1 MNAICLHH
9 NDADGRASGAIV
21 RRALGPEVALHEI
34 NYGDAVPWQRIQ
46 ASDKVLIVDFSL
58 TRDDMIAIAQGR
70 QLIWIDHHISAIQE
84 MADSASNLPGLRS
97 LEAAACVLCWRYFF
111 PGIPVPHAV
120 LLISDRDTWSLTE
133 PDSGAFAEGLHQ
145 KNTKP
150 ENDALWTPL
159 LDDDQAAVNNLIEE
173 GRVLLGARLRAMRRF
188 VNSYG
193 YRVSF
198 EGHNTLAVNR
208 RGDGDM
214 GQYIRDL
221 GYTLGYCY
229 VDGFQDGK
237 LKTFVTLFSAEVDV
251 AQIASRFG
259 GGGHRGAAGFSF
271 DRGNSPFPPGSQV
284 SLY

>member
-1 MNAICLHH
+1 MHH

-34 NYGDAVPWQRIQ
+34 NYGDAVPWQKIR
-46 ASDKVLIVDFSL
+46 ASETVLIVDFSL
-58 TRDDMIAIAQGR
+58 TRDDMIAASQGR

-84 MADSASNLPGLRS
+84 MADFPIALPGLRS
-97 LEAAACVLCWRYFF
+97 LEAAACALCWQYFF
-111 PGIPVPHAV
+111 PNMPIPRAV

-133 PDSGAFAEGLHQ
+133 PESGAFAEGLHQ

-150 ENDALWTPL
+150 DNDALWAPL
-159 LDDDQAAVNNLIEE
+159 LDDNPTAVTSLIEE
-173 GRVLLGARLRAMRRF
+173 GRLLLEARLRAMRRF
-188 VNSYG
+188 INAHG
-193 YRVSF
+193 FRVSF
-198 EGHNTLAVNR
+198 EGYDTLAVNR

-237 LKTFVTLFSAEVDV
+237 LKTFVTLFSAKVDV
-251 AQIASRFG
+251 SQIASKFG
-259 GGGHRGAAGFSF
+259 GGGHQGAAGFSF

-284 SLY
+284 LWP